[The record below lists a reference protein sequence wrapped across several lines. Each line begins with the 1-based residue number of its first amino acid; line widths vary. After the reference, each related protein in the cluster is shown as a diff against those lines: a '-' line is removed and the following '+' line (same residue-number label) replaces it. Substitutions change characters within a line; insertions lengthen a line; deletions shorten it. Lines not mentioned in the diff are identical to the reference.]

1 MINTIAFAVD
11 LLFRFLEM
19 AIFIEVIL
27 SWVYR
32 GGDNAVTNLLHVFT
46 EPFMAPARKLQDKI
60 APGLMLDFSPI
71 VALFILGLLRSL
83 VYAVLR
89 MF

>member
-19 AIFIEVIL
+19 AILIEVIL

-32 GGDNAVTNLLHVFT
+32 GSGNSLTNLLHIFT
-46 EPFMAPARKLQDKI
+46 EPFMAPARKLQEKI
-60 APGLMLDFSPI
+60 MPGLMLDFSPMG
-71 VALFILGLLRSL
+71 ALFILWFLQSVIHALLR
-83 VYAVLR
+83 
-89 MF
+89 MI